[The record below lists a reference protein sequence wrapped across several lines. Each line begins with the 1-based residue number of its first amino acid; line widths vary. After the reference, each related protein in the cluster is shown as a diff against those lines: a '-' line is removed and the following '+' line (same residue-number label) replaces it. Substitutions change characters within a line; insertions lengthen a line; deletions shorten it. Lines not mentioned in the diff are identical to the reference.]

1 MDLLVQVGENRGLGV
16 ARSPLF
22 VEAGVYVN
30 KSTELTGGMNAIY
43 ALSLLLTSAIQ
54 LRVYRNKAD
63 SSGLL

>member
-22 VEAGVYVN
+22 VEAVVYVN

-54 LRVYRNKAD
+54 L
-63 SSGLL
+63 